1 MLDAWHWGLR
11 AVSPRPSGG
20 SASHPEGCSAS
31 EGSSRDP
38 IRGRGK
44 GLIKGGFNKGLVA
57 LPSLRSGFL
66 EGSRAKSRGT
76 VNTEYVQ
83 SESRKQVPML
93 ASHRSA
99 SARDAIG
106 YTNVLTNNQLGS
118 IVILIK

>member
-20 SASHPEGCSAS
+20 SASHPEDAQH
-31 EGSSRDP
+31 P
-38 IRGRGK
+38 KGRPETPFGVEGK